1 MDQEATNVSDTLSSE
16 EEEKQPKSIRFK
28 LTVFFLCAV
37 TVVGAMDA
45 VIVGACLEAIAA
57 DLKSSSV
64 ESFWVGTSFLL
75 AQTVAIPIYGTTSEI
90 FGRKWPI
97 LIAVSIFTLGSIFCA
112 TAKTVTWLIGARVV
126 QGLGA
131 GGMIQLVQV
140 ILSDIST
147 MSERGLYMAFAA
159 LAWSLGTNIGIPI
172 GGAIGAYTTWRWIFW
187 INIPIC
193 AISMVGLIT
202 CLHLQQDSSSFV
214 KKLAMVDWLGLSVFT
229 CASTLFLVGLTSGGV
244 SYPWSSAKVLAP
256 LIVGFLLY
264 PVFIYIEWRVAVR
277 PMIPLRI
284 FNDRSAITGFTT
296 SYLQGLIVWCLT
308 YYFIVFFLG
317 AMQHGLL
324 HSAAETMTTI
334 AYSAPAG
341 LVASIIVKQSGRFK
355 YLIVIGWALLVAGV
369 GSNVTMHPDSSRA
382 VLYAPR
388 CLASIGAGILFPMP
402 LFAVQARQRGEDVG
416 IATSTQVFARS
427 LGTAFG
433 VGLGGVIFQNE
444 WTKLISKDVAK
455 GNIPEEMFIPSNLA
469 ETAYQVIREFPE
481 PVQETYRWLYS
492 NSLKTVWWV
501 MMGLSLVGFLIS
513 LTARND
519 EIRGGL
525 SGLQNFQEKKK
536 RVPDLPAG
544 S

>member
-1 MDQEATNVSDTLSSE
+1 MDPEIGSSE
-16 EEEKQPKSIRFK
+16 GDRNQPKSLRFK

-45 VIVGACLEAIAA
+45 VIVGACLAAIAA

-75 AQTVAIPIYGTTSEI
+75 TQTVAIPIYGTTSEI
-90 FGRKWPI
+90 FGRKWP
-97 LIAVSIFTLGSIFCA
+97 LLTAVSIFTFASILCA
-112 TAKTVTWLIGARVV
+112 TAKTVAWLIGARAV

-172 GGAIGAYTTWRWIFW
+172 GGAIGTYTTWRWIFW

-193 AISMVGLIT
+193 VISIVGLIA
-202 CLHLQQDSSSFV
+202 CLHLHQDTSSFMT
-214 KKLAMVDWLGLSVFT
+214 KLAMVDWLGLTVFT

-244 SYPWSSAKVLAP
+244 AHPWGSAKVLAP
-256 LIVGFLLY
+256 LAVGFSLY
-264 PVFIYIEWRVAVR
+264 LVFIYIEWRVAVK
-277 PMIPLRI
+277 PMMPLRI
-284 FNDRSAITGFTT
+284 FNGRSAITGFAT

-308 YYFIVFFLG
+308 YYFILFFLG

-341 LVASIIVKQSGRFK
+341 LVASIIVKRTGRFK
-355 YLIVIGWALLVAGV
+355 YLIVIGWALLLAGM
-369 GSNVTMHPDSSRA
+369 GTNVTMHPDSSKA

-402 LFAVQARQRGEDVG
+402 LFAVQSRQRGEDIG
-416 IATSTQVFARS
+416 IATSIQVFARS
-427 LGTAFG
+427 LGTSFG

-444 WTKLISKDVAK
+444 WTKLISKDDVQQK
-455 GNIPEEMFIPSNLA
+455 IPEEMLIPGNLA
-469 ETAYQVIREFPE
+469 EIAYQIIREFPE

-492 NSLKTVWWV
+492 NSLNTVWWV

-519 EIRGGL
+519 EVRGGL
-525 SGLQNFQEKKK
+525 SGSQNFQDKNKLGDTGNEAPPK
-536 RVPDLPAG
+536 
-544 S
+544 